1 MTINRPANPT
11 DPGRADERLL
21 AAVPDSLR
29 PTVKSL
35 LKNPRQ
41 GGRGL
46 RAWVGLIEADPRPLP
61 TALPGELLD
70 VYLSDADAEPLHDCA
85 DCGLPVPVRVGR
97 RVGHEPTCDRVYF
110 TVCPNLNAGPPPWM
124 VPLRRTIWVSEAAS
138 GSAAT
143 YNKTRSLRFSAAS
156 GVELAS

>member
-1 MTINRPANPT
+1 MKITRPADRPES
-11 DPGRADERLL
+11 DRADERLL
-21 AAVPDSLR
+21 AAVPASLR
-29 PTVKSL
+29 PTVRTL
-35 LKNPRQ
+35 LTNPRQ

-85 DCGLPVPVRVGR
+85 DCGLPVPVRAGR

-110 TVCPNLNAGPPPWM
+110 VVCPNCGGRTGPHAFWSRP
-124 VPLRRTIWVSEAAS
+124 
-138 GSAAT
+138 G
-143 YNKTRSLRFSAAS
+143 
-156 GVELAS
+156 GH